1 MLREML
7 EEAPLAQLGHSA
19 SASKRRERRHEN
31 VTSNRT
37 RSCRTDDRHRNRVAD
52 FEHRQCG
59 RGRTRQVVRGGR
71 LSTADSPT
79 GASCAS
85 WVVSDRHISRSLKSE
100 AGWQSC
106 GGSRCCDR

>member
-1 MLREML
+1 MKTS
-7 EEAPLAQLGHSA
+7 LAIVLA
-19 SASKRRERRHEN
+19 
-31 VTSNRT
+31 
-37 RSCRTDDRHRNRVAD
+37 VAALTI
-52 FEHRQCG
+52 G
-59 RGRTRQVVRGGR
+59 TATVSPIS
-71 LSTADSPT
+71 STAIAGGGGPDRWCGAAVCPQQNSPT